1 LAGLGI
7 FVILYYYFI
16 LDITINMVDRKH
28 FNQACNFAQQYNISF
43 TRDEFEIIRKNT
55 QHMVFPPHTVLME
68 QGKLVKK
75 MYFMI
80 KGIARLFRVQDGVD
94 HTLGIE
100 STNYFLST
108 PLLLQNGQES
118 TCALE
123 SLSEMEVL
131 VWDLTSVMLLKEEIP
146 RMIAMEMAIM
156 DRLLNWLQDNQVESR
171 CMTAEERYYKLME
184 SQPKVIQSVPQKYI
198 ASLLGIHQDSLSRI
212 RKGLG
217 QRGSDQISPLK

>member
-1 LAGLGI
+1 MARLGN
-7 FVILYYYFI
+7 FGILWYYS
-16 LDITINMVDRKH
+16 LVPDITSDMVDRKH
-28 FNQACNFAQQYNISF
+28 FYQVCNFAQQYNISF

-55 QHMVFPPHTVLME
+55 QHMVLPPHTVLME

-80 KGIARLFRVQDGVD
+80 RGIARLFRIHDGVD

-123 SLSEMEVL
+123 SLSEIEVL
-131 VWDLTSVMLLKEEIP
+131 VWNLASVTLLKEEVP
-146 RMIAMEMAIM
+146 RMKDMEMAIM
-156 DRLLNWLQDNQVESR
+156 DRLLGWLQDNQVESR

-184 SQPKVIQSVPQKYI
+184 TQPKVIQNVPQKYI

-217 QRGSDQISPLK
+217 QRGQIR

>member
-1 LAGLGI
+1 M
-7 FVILYYYFI
+7 
-16 LDITINMVDRKH
+16 TSNMVDRKH
-28 FNQACNFAQQYNISF
+28 FNQACAFAQQYNISF

-55 QHMVFPPHTVLME
+55 RYMVLPPHTVLME

-80 KGIARLFRVQDGVD
+80 SGIARLFRIHDGVD

-131 VWDLTSVMLLKEEIP
+131 VWDLANVTLLKEEVP
-146 RMIAMEMAIM
+146 RMIAMEMAIL
-156 DRLLNWLQDNQVESR
+156 DRLLGWLQDNQVKSR

-184 SQPKVIQSVPQKYI
+184 SQPKVIQTVPQKYI

-217 QRGSDQISPLK
+217 QRGQIR